1 MCLDNDCMCQLTFV
15 QRKVEIK
22 ALQLSSLT
30 LVFPNI
36 YYGNW
41 FTSPLPKKYFK
52 ILVCNFVWDFL
63 LLITIRLKRGEN
75 FFSFSLKKTIFITI
89 WIRWRFRQYLP
100 QYNSDP
106 HFFFLN
112 PYRNKTFVI
121 LFSCGDIQYFLF
133 CKVKKEQKVFHM
145 QYTFSWG
152 KKEINFGI
160 KWMHFWRNWHVHIIK
175 MDIYLEIA
183 LIENEFNFCW
193 VFNLNHNL
201 LFKFFII
208 ITVGSYSVPLTTNSK
223 EV

>member
-1 MCLDNDCMCQLTFV
+1 MCLDNDCMCQATFV

-22 ALQLSSLT
+22 VLQLSSLT

-63 LLITIRLKRGEN
+63 LLITIRLKRGEKLFL
-75 FFSFSLKKTIFITI
+75 FFPEKTIFITI

-121 LFSCGDIQYFLF
+121 LFSWGDIQYFLF
-133 CKVKKEQKVFHM
+133 CKVKKGTKSVSYLLHIFM
-145 QYTFSWG
+145 
-152 KKEINFGI
+152 KKSNSFDT
-160 KWMHFWRNWHVHIIK
+160 KWMHFRRIWHVHIIQFE
-175 MDIYLEIA
+175 IYGKL
-183 LIENEFNFCW
+183 
-193 VFNLNHNL
+193 H
-201 LFKFFII
+201 
-208 ITVGSYSVPLTTNSK
+208 
-223 EV
+223 